1 MGYAGRKTD
10 GVALVCS
17 DDEYRERARGAIV
30 TMSYRVWLDAFAGI
44 DKYRTAFTIEKACE
58 LVREGQRSSMQVLF
72 RWRLDDKDGDGCVS
86 YIREDH
92 PTATDQ
98 FIERLTR
105 SLIERAIAEDLA
117 TGHYMCGDQYSL
129 GSRRQAGGA

>member
-1 MGYAGRKTD
+1 MGYASRKTE
-10 GVALVCS
+10 ASAIVCFN
-17 DDEYRERARGAIV
+17 EEHRERACGARV
-30 TMSYRVWLDAFAGI
+30 TMSYRVWPDALAGI
-44 DKYRTAFTIEKACE
+44 DKYRTALTIEKACE
-58 LVREGQRSSMQVLF
+58 LLREGPRSSMQVLF

-117 TGHYMCGDQYSL
+117 TGHYMGGDLYSL
-129 GSRRQAGGA
+129 GPRQHACGA